1 MNLRP
6 SRKVIIY
13 VNEDSKFQHHLL
25 YQAVMKFLLDRG
37 VPGASAIRCL
47 EGFGS
52 HHQLHTPKLEAL
64 AEHLPIRIEFIDTAE
79 RVEALL
85 PDLAAMVTDGLI
97 SVQDAFVVDQGVAHG
112 E

>member
-1 MNLRP
+1 MNLRL
-6 SRKVIIY
+6 SKKVIIY

-52 HHQLHTPKLEAL
+52 HRQLHTPKVEAL
-64 AEHLPIRIEFIDTAE
+64 AEHLPIRIEFVDTAE

-85 PDLAAMVTDGLI
+85 PELAAMVTDGLI
-97 SVQDAFVVDQGVAHG
+97 SVQDVFVVNRN

>member
-6 SRKVIIY
+6 ARKVIIY
-13 VNEDSKFQHHLL
+13 VNEDVRYQHHLL
-25 YQAVMKFLLDRG
+25 YQAVMKFLLDRN

-52 HHQLHTPKLEAL
+52 HRQLHTPKIETL
-64 AEHLPIRIEFIDTAE
+64 AEHLPIRIEFVDAAE

-85 PDLAAMVTDGLI
+85 PELTAMVQDGLI
-97 SVQDAFVVDQGVAHG
+97 SVQDVYVVTSG